1 MKYGYLLRDL
11 VKLKRE
17 MRNIL
22 IDIAKK
28 QDKIFY
34 SELVRKIRKILII
47 NIEANSYDLA
57 AMLGK
62 ISKAEDAAG
71 RGMLSV
77 IVVRK
82 DTYRPGKGFF
92 KLAKILG
99 RDVSDEENFW
109 ENERKKVYSSWSG
122 P

>member
-11 VKLKRE
+11 VKAKRE
-17 MRNIL
+17 IKNIL

-28 QDKIFY
+28 GKDTIFY
-34 SELVRKIRKILII
+34 SELVRKVLII
-47 NIEANSYDLA
+47 SIEANSYALA

-62 ISKAEDAAG
+62 ISTEEDAAG

-82 DTYRPGKGFF
+82 ENYRPGKGFYE
-92 KLAKILG
+92 LAKTLG
-99 RDVSDEENFW
+99 RDVSDKETFW
-109 ENERKKVYSSWSG
+109 VNEVKRVYSSWSG
-122 P
+122 T